1 MQTLILILILLGFAV
16 LATMW
21 VVTRNSANRRPTR
34 STQPGRTRRSATA
47 SSSHGEDAP
56 RRPPTAVA
64 RPEQP
69 QGHAGATVGTSQPP
83 AGEPPPS
90 RSWTH
95 LDLSLLT
102 SAPEGGALPGS
113 EPPDA
118 EALKPILE
126 QAKTVSD
133 QLRARRAIIA
143 GLSAASEDPAELS
156 KLVLSDPAL
165 AGQIL
170 KTVNSA
176 FYALSYPVASVFRAV
191 LLLGYVEIRNI
202 IWRVSV
208 ADSSTQG
215 EGPAASLLD
224 ELWRHSFDVSR
235 VAYAIAKS
243 LGLKEPDEISTAALL
258 HDVGKIVALSA
269 WPEKGLALID
279 PVRFSTR
286 EDLEREIELLG
297 INHAALGGE
306 IVRTWGLPRET
317 ASIIELHHAPSYVL
331 PRDVEAEEGE
341 DVHEK
346 RRGMAVIHIADVIC
360 HCASAPQGAPVYQP
374 PDGWL
379 TVLRVRGGLD
389 SLCNASV
396 LRILAQQ
403 NRASSTRSAR
413 AAPNDAASDGATPP
427 DTGRQDP
434 VPHHVSEAT

>member
-1 MQTLILILILLGFAV
+1 MQTLILILLLLAFAI
-16 LATMW
+16 LATMSI
-21 VVTRNSANRRPTR
+21 VTR
-34 STQPGRTRRSATA
+34 
-47 SSSHGEDAP
+47 SSSK
-56 RRPPTAVA
+56 RRRTSAVRQRREARTTAA
-64 RPEQP
+64 RPSAKEGAGGRQP
-69 QGHAGATVGTSQPP
+69 APVPRPVASQGPAAAP
-83 AGEPPPS
+83 AGPQAPAAEPPRP
-90 RSWTH
+90 WTH

-102 SAPEGGALPGS
+102 AAPEDGVLPGR
-113 EPPDA
+113 EPLDA
-118 EALKPILE
+118 EGLKPVLE

-208 ADSSTQG
+208 ADSASQG
-215 EGPAASLLD
+215 EGPASSLLD

-258 HDVGKIVALSA
+258 HDVGKIVALTA
-269 WPEKGLALID
+269 WPEKGLGVFD

-286 EDLEREIELLG
+286 EDLEREIELVG

-317 ASIIELHHAPSYVL
+317 ASMIELHHVPSYVA
-331 PRDVEAEEGE
+331 PRDIEAEEGE

-346 RRGMAVIHIADVIC
+346 RRGMAVIHTADVLC
-360 HCASAPQGAPVYQP
+360 HCASAPEGTPIYQP

-389 SLCNASV
+389 TLCNASV

-403 NRASSTRSAR
+403 TRASTTRSTR
-413 AAPNDAASDGATPP
+413 AAAHEASPGEEAAGVA
-427 DTGRQDP
+427 GGGQDP
-434 VPHHVSEAT
+434 AAHHVSEAT